1 MSPKIRIDG
10 VYDHTTFN
18 HLSNLGIE
26 DFLFDCRPLSFQFIQ
41 QHCLNDILI
50 EYQRPF
56 QNYYL
61 QFSDEK
67 DFVIEKLLRDLK
79 ETLQNPQEE
88 KKEVFLEFS
97 GQEEVEFMESFQTPF
112 YKQIENTT
120 YLRPL
125 LSSLYLKGLVF
136 PFSYFEELK
145 ANNELDWFQDYF
157 EQEVAQLPSLDIILK
172 LDWDDNVFGSLFDRF
187 PFKQVSFP
195 INANVESAYRQV
207 NLQKAEEEI
216 RFFIDNGL
224 VGRVNK
230 SI

>member
-10 VYDHTTFN
+10 VYDYTTFN

-61 QFSDEK
+61 QFADEK
-67 DFVIEKLLRDLK
+67 DFVIQKLLRDLK
-79 ETLQNPQEE
+79 ETLKGPELE

-97 GQEEVEFMESFQTPF
+97 GQEEVDFMESFQVPF
-112 YKQIENTT
+112 YKQIEETT
-120 YLRPL
+120 YLKPL
-125 LSSLYLKGLVF
+125 LNSLYLKGMVF
-136 PFSYFEELK
+136 PFSYFAQLK
-145 ANNELDWFQDYF
+145 EKGELDRFQDYF
-157 EQEVAQLPSLDIILK
+157 EQEMAQFQSLDIVLK

-187 PFKQVSFP
+187 SFKQVSFP
-195 INANVESAYRQV
+195 INANIESAYRQV
-207 NLQKAEEEI
+207 NLKKAEEEI
-216 RFFIDNGL
+216 QFFIDNGL
-224 VGRVNK
+224 MGRVNK